1 MSLGLV
7 RVLVCTMF
15 VLTIVTPGSQKL
27 HADGH
32 SAAAMTKKVID
43 DHLADF
49 GSGNIDAILAN
60 YTDDSV
66 VIVPGKVLRGPE
78 ALRPMFEELVAE
90 FSAPGVTFELL
101 NEDIA
106 GNMLMLVFKAKTG
119 KGVIELGTDTFV
131 VRDGKIAQQTIVKK
145 YAEQ

>member
-1 MSLGLV
+1 MKFCCIKFL
-7 RVLVCTMF
+7 F
-15 VLTIVTPGSQKL
+15 VAAFALAIAVSGSQQL

-49 GSGNIDAILAN
+49 GTGNIDAILAN
-60 YTDDSV
+60 YADDSV

-78 ALRPMFEELVAE
+78 ALRPLFEDLVAE
-90 FSAPGVTFELL
+90 FSHPDVTFELL
-101 NEDIA
+101 NEDVA
-106 GNMLMLVFKAKTG
+106 DNMLMLVFRARTG
-119 KGVIELGTDTFV
+119 KGKIELGTDTFI